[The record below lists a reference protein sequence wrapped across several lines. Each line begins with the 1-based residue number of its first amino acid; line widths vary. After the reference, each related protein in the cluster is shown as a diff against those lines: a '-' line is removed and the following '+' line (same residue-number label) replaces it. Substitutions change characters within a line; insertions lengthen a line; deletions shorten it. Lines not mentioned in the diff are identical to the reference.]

1 MRRAA
6 ATVVALVGRD
16 TDAALTALDRAAN
29 VHTVEPTRDGS
40 DLDRAVEAWETAARV
55 HAPYAVHT
63 ADPLEAVANA
73 WVRLYEQTGP
83 VGEVE
88 VAVQAT
94 RQRHRA
100 GTIELPDYYLVLDA
114 ESLAPTRR
122 HWYLGVLHRHAPA
135 RVLPVAPSAEALVG
149 ALAGLSAGRW
159 WPGLDEMID
168 GVERVA
174 PDVDYSSSE
183 ESSPEDAGPGGSSHA
198 ERSRPISF

>member
-29 VHTVEPTRDGS
+29 VHAVATDDGS
-40 DLDRAVEAWETAARV
+40 DLDRAVQAWDAAARV

-63 ADPLEAVANA
+63 ADPLEAVAGA

-83 VGEVE
+83 IGEVE

-100 GTIELPDYYLVLDA
+100 GSIELPDYYLVLDA
-114 ESLAPTRR
+114 ESLTPTRR
-122 HWYLGVLHRHAPA
+122 HWYLGVVHRHAPA
-135 RVLPVAPSAEALVG
+135 RVLPVDPSPEAVFG

-174 PDVDYSSSE
+174 PDVDYSPTE
-183 ESSPEDAGPGGSSHA
+183 GSSQA
-198 ERSRPISF
+198 ERSRPISV

>member
-29 VHTVEPTRDGS
+29 VHAVVATDDGS
-40 DLDRAVEAWETAARV
+40 DLDRAVQAWDAAARV

-63 ADPLEAVANA
+63 ADPLEAVAGA

-83 VGEVE
+83 IGEVE

-100 GTIELPDYYLVLDA
+100 GSIELPDYYLVLDA
-114 ESLAPTRR
+114 ESLTPTRR
-122 HWYLGVLHRHAPA
+122 HWYLGVVHRHAPA
-135 RVLPVAPSAEALVG
+135 RVLPVDPSPEAVFG
-149 ALAGLSAGRW
+149 TLAGLSAGRW

-168 GVERVA
+168 GVERIA
-174 PDVDYSSSE
+174 PDVDYSLPGDSNPE
-183 ESSPEDAGPGGSSHA
+183 GSSPEGSSQA
-198 ERSRPISF
+198 ERSRPISV